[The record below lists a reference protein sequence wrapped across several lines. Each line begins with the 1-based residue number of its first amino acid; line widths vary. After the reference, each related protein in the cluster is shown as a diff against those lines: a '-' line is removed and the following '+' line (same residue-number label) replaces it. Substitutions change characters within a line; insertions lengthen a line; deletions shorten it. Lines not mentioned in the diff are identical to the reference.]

1 MSPSDTHE
9 KINACI
15 MQLGL
20 IPEKCFYENTAF
32 FLGWKVSVENF
43 TFVYRL
49 ENETL
54 LICDLHA
61 NKPKAGLGNVLRP
74 LMQVMNTLV
83 SQVSEIKYTRAMIR
97 QTGGEQEN
105 AVRQKMVD
113 FLLKQGGR
121 VFYDN
126 DDRWIEICH

>member
-1 MSPSDTHE
+1 MSASDAHE

-15 MQLGL
+15 MQLGF

-32 FLGWKVSVENF
+32 FLGWKVSVDDF
-43 TFVYRL
+43 TFVYRI

-54 LICDLHA
+54 LICELHT
-61 NKPKAGLGNVLRP
+61 NKRRGGLGNVLRP
-74 LMQVMNTLV
+74 LMKVLYTITN
-83 SQVSEIKYTRAMIR
+83 SVSEIKYTRAMIR
-97 QTGGEQEN
+97 QTGGEYEN

-113 FLLKQGGR
+113 YLLKQGGR